1 MIRYLIIDD
10 EYIAHDIIKGYCD
23 LLPNM
28 KLMKHCYDALE
39 AFEYLNT
46 NTVDLIFL
54 DLNMPK
60 LKGFEFLKILPSP
73 PKVIVTTAYK
83 EHALEGFE
91 LNVSDYLLKPF
102 SKERFDKALDKVFQ
116 KIGSGKS
123 SDNVNQLKSHILEGK
138 VLDKI
143 VVKSNNNIH
152 VIPLDEVLFIE
163 SEDDYVMIHT
173 TKGKHLKHQ
182 TMKFYEENLDASKF
196 IRIHRSYIVKISEIN
211 KIEKYGKDTYQVVL
225 KNGTDLKVSRSR
237 YQELK
242 TMLGI

>member
-39 AFEYLNT
+39 AFEYLNS

-60 LKGFEFLKILPSP
+60 LKGFEFLKLLPSP

-102 SKERFDKALDKVFQ
+102 SFERFLKAVNNASSVPEKVAVQSSEDSTNAPKSIFLRSNKKHTQ
-116 KIGSGKS
+116 VVIDSILYIEASGNYTKVVTTTETVTIREKV
-123 SDNVNQLKSHILEGK
+123 SD
-138 VLDKI
+138 
-143 VVKSNNNIH
+143 
-152 VIPLDEVLFIE
+152 VIALLPE
-163 SEDDYVMIHT
+163 SEFLQVHKSFGVAIKHIKNIEGNRILIHDQYIPI
-173 TKGKHLKHQ
+173 GKLYKINVDQLLK
-182 TMKFYEENLDASKF
+182 
-196 IRIHRSYIVKISEIN
+196 
-211 KIEKYGKDTYQVVL
+211 
-225 KNGTDLKVSRSR
+225 
-237 YQELK
+237 
-242 TMLGI
+242 